1 MRTILFRLIGILEIA
16 GGLYGVGAMLRR
28 LLPLGSHDSIVALI
42 GLVLFG
48 FVLAAGVQLVDGSD
62 RGVQMSRWA
71 QLLQLPL
78 LATPIFSYALHCGAY
93 LNIYS
98 TLHLVRPWLDW
109 NFGTQGYSL
118 ALAGPATARFG
129 INLLALLSWLAL
141 KLR

>member
-42 GLVLFG
+42 GLALFG

-78 LATPIFSYALHCGAY
+78 LATPIFSYAMHCGAY